1 MKPRKPYTE
10 MTTAEL
16 RDATRAFDEP
26 FAFEKGK
33 PLTAAERAKFRK
45 AREHAKKAKLGRP
58 RVGRGATRIT
68 TTVERSLLQRADRF
82 AKAHGLSRAQLIA
95 RGLEAVIAA

>member
-1 MKPRKPYTE
+1 MKPAKSYAR
-10 MTTAEL
+10 MSTAEL
-16 RDATRAFDEP
+16 REATREFDET

-33 PLTAAERAKFRK
+33 PLTAADRAKFHK
-45 AREHAKKAKLGRP
+45 AREHARKVKLGRP
-58 RVGRGATRIT
+58 RVGRGAARIT

-95 RGLEAVIAA
+95 RGLEAVLAA